1 MRGTVLPAVKLL
13 LAGLLALAALLSAHA
28 QTPPPAT
35 EAAGDDAHLVGDYQL
50 ASADGMR
57 ACPIL
62 LAARAL
68 RAPAADAPTLHEV
81 TLDRAAC
88 AQTIAFSVD
97 IAGWSMG
104 PGNAIRLHD
113 ARGALVAE
121 FTEGVGGT
129 WEALRERDGVYF
141 LINPRLADPVEQ
153 ARPDDMFGLWDVARA
168 YGRPVC
174 RIRLS
179 DASARQG
186 AYRLDPDGGCRLL
199 FGRFMPDRWR
209 IERGD
214 LVLESAAG
222 VALRFASNEEG
233 GFTKVPEDSRPLFLS
248 RVR

>member
-1 MRGTVLPAVKLL
+1 MKLL
-13 LAGLLALAALLSAHA
+13 LAGLLALAAMPQASA
-28 QTPPPAT
+28 QSQPSAT
-35 EAAGDDAHLVGDYQL
+35 DDAHLVGDYQL

-57 ACPIL
+57 ACPIML
-62 LAARAL
+62 SPRDL
-68 RAPAADAPTLHEV
+68 RARDTDAANFREANIHEA

-88 AQTIAFSVD
+88 AQMIAFSAD

-113 ARGALVAE
+113 ARGSLVAE

-141 LINPRLADPVEQ
+141 LVNPRLADPVEQ

-179 DASARQG
+179 DATVRQG

-233 GFTKVPEDSRPLFLS
+233 GFTKVPEDNRPLFLS